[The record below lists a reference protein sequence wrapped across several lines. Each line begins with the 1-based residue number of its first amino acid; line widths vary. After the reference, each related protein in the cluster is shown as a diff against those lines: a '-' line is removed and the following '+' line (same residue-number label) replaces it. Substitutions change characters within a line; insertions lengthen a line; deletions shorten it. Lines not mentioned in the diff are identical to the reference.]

1 MMSLFSTGAS
11 ASAPYPASQY
21 PASSFFGAANL
32 APGGANAKDDNQ
44 MSPTEK
50 RNVIIVVIV
59 AIALGYAAFHFNY
72 VR

>member
-1 MMSLFSTGAS
+1 MSIFGSGAS

-32 APGGANAKDDNQ
+32 APVGANAKDDNQ
-44 MSPTEK
+44 MSPDEK
-50 RNVIIVVIV
+50 RNVIIVVIL

-72 VR
+72 IR

>member
-1 MMSLFSTGAS
+1 MSFFNMGAP

-32 APGGANAKDDNQ
+32 APTGANAKDDNQ
-44 MSPTEK
+44 MSPNEK
-50 RNVIIVVIV
+50 RNVIIVVIL
-59 AIALGYAAFHFNY
+59 AIAIGYALFHFNY

>member
-1 MMSLFSTGAS
+1 MSFLSSGAS
-11 ASAPYPASQY
+11 ASAPYPASMY
-21 PASSFFGAANL
+21 PASNFFGAANL
-32 APGGANAKDDNQ
+32 APAGANAKDDNQ
-44 MSPTEK
+44 MSPDEK

>member
-1 MMSLFSTGAS
+1 MSLFGSGAP

-32 APGGANAKDDNQ
+32 APAGANAKDDNN
-44 MSPTEK
+44 MSPSEK
-50 RNVIIVVIV
+50 RNVVIVVIV
-59 AIALGYAAFHFNY
+59 AIAVGYALFHFNY

>member
-1 MMSLFSTGAS
+1 MSLFNSGAS
-11 ASAPYPASQY
+11 ASAPYPASMY
-21 PASSFFGAANL
+21 PAYDFYGAANL
-32 APGGANAKDDNQ
+32 APAGANAKDDNQ
-44 MSPTEK
+44 MSPSEK

>member
-1 MMSLFSTGAS
+1 MSFFNMGAP

-32 APGGANAKDDNQ
+32 SPNGANAADDNQ
-44 MSPTEK
+44 SSPAEK
-50 RNVIIVVIV
+50 RNIIIFVIVV
-59 AIALGYAAFHFNY
+59 IALGYAAFHFNY

>member
-1 MMSLFSTGAS
+1 MSLFNGGAS

-32 APGGANAKDDNQ
+32 MPGGADAKQDNH
-44 MSPTEK
+44 MSPDEQ
-50 RNVIIVVIV
+50 RHVIIVVIA
-59 AIALGYAAFHFNY
+59 AIAVGYALFHFNY

>member
-1 MMSLFSTGAS
+1 MGFFGSGAP

-44 MSPTEK
+44 MSPSEK

>member
-1 MMSLFSTGAS
+1 MAFFSSGAQ
-11 ASAPYPASQY
+11 ASAPYPASMY
-21 PASSFFGAANL
+21 PASNFFGAANL
-32 APGGANAKDDNQ
+32 APAGANAKDDNQ
-44 MSPTEK
+44 MSPSEK

>member
-1 MMSLFSTGAS
+1 MSLFGGGAS

-32 APGGANAKDDNQ
+32 APQGVNAKDDNQ
-44 MSPTEK
+44 MSPDEK
-50 RNVIIVVIV
+50 RNVIIVVIA
-59 AIALGYAAFHFNY
+59 AIALSYTAFHLNY